1 MAQLVK
7 IAFDVIQDVY
17 YSYCLCVLS
26 PRFIRW
32 LLQLGVSLAIAFGSH
47 RNAIE
52 FLSLFDV
59 I

>member
-1 MAQLVK
+1 MK